1 MLETERL
8 TLSPFSC
15 RDSEFIL
22 ELVNEPAFIRYIG
35 DRHVRTLDDAMEYLR
50 KGPIESYELNGFGLY
65 LVGRKDDQAPL
76 GMCGLVKRE
85 EFEYPDLGFAFLE
98 KYWANGYAHES
109 SLATIDHAAN
119 KLGMNRIIAIA
130 DTDNKRSI
138 MLLHKLGFHFEHLV
152 CMPGETKEIS
162 RYARDI

>member
-8 TLSPFSC
+8 TLSPLSY

-22 ELVNEPAFIRYIG
+22 ELVNEPAFIRFIG
-35 DRHVRTLDDAMEYLR
+35 DRHVRTLEDAKEYLR
-50 KGPIESYELNGFGLY
+50 KGPIESYELNGFGLC

-85 EFEYPDLGFAFLE
+85 AFEYPDLGFAFLE

-109 SLATIDHAAN
+109 SLAMIDHAAN
-119 KLGMNRIIAIA
+119 ELGLKRIIAIA
-130 DTDNKRSI
+130 DADNRSSI
-138 MLLHKLGFHFEHLV
+138 SLLHKLGFHFEHMV
-152 CMPGETKEIS
+152 CMPGETKELC